1 MQGILQHPWIG
12 GEVSRSSG
20 RLLRDP
26 QPEWDVLIIDEASK
40 TTFQQFIVPAG
51 FAKKW
56 ILVGDVRQLS
66 PFLESSELM
75 TNLDQMKDENNNSF
89 TPASQRACLLI
100 RQLIEYANP
109 PKHSRRS
116 GVYKGGP
123 ILLIEPSEVPSS
135 FIAEIN
141 AQDAESLNQL
151 QIVLVGSR
159 PVNSLWENCRYFTP
173 SQVKSDAEANLFM
186 LSSDII
192 MCGSDCYE
200 QIAEIL
206 PPHAIVRNSRFEE
219 AEVTKN
225 RSDHYGTKGKYTGR
239 HPMSSESLN
248 HDWSHEITWRL
259 NRAYELKAG
268 IKSPCKSGNHKLI
281 LSCQNP
287 KMSKSELKKFGVL
300 HFLPF

>member
-1 MQGILQHPWIG
+1 M
-12 GEVSRSSG
+12 
-20 RLLRDP
+20 
-26 QPEWDVLIIDEASK
+26 
-40 TTFQQFIVPAG
+40 PAG

-116 GVYKGGP
+116 GVYKGSP

-151 QIVLVGSR
+151 QIVLVGS
-159 PVNSLWENCRYFTP
+159 
-173 SQVKSDAEANLFM
+173 
-186 LSSDII
+186 
-192 MCGSDCYE
+192 
-200 QIAEIL
+200 
-206 PPHAIVRNSRFEE
+206 
-219 AEVTKN
+219 
-225 RSDHYGTKGKYTGR
+225 
-239 HPMSSESLN
+239 
-248 HDWSHEITWRL
+248 
-259 NRAYELKAG
+259 
-268 IKSPCKSGNHKLI
+268 
-281 LSCQNP
+281 
-287 KMSKSELKKFGVL
+287 
-300 HFLPF
+300 

>member
-1 MQGILQHPWIG
+1 M
-12 GEVSRSSG
+12 
-20 RLLRDP
+20 
-26 QPEWDVLIIDEASK
+26 
-40 TTFQQFIVPAG
+40 
-51 FAKKW
+51 
-56 ILVGDVRQLS
+56 
-66 PFLESSELM
+66 
-75 TNLDQMKDENNNSF
+75 
-89 TPASQRACLLI
+89 
-100 RQLIEYANP
+100 
-109 PKHSRRS
+109 
-116 GVYKGGP
+116 
-123 ILLIEPSEVPSS
+123 
-135 FIAEIN
+135 
-141 AQDAESLNQL
+141 
-151 QIVLVGSR
+151 
-159 PVNSLWENCRYFTP
+159 NSLWENCRYFTP

-281 LSCQNP
+281 LSYQNP
-287 KMSKSELKKFGVL
+287 KMSKSELKKFEYCTS
-300 HFLPF
+300 FRFRMSSRWFRI